1 MHVFSTG
8 PLALFAAAVVS
19 VLSLAGCGAACDAPA
34 NGITAEVSQHADG
47 ESAGGVADDTSG
59 SAGRMLTQVGRF
71 HHTAQQAE
79 EWDAS
84 AAEIVT
90 FDPASQQIFTVNGMA
105 KAVDV
110 LDARDVSNLKKTG
123 VLDLSGG
130 GAFADYGS
138 PNSVA
143 VSQGLIAVAVEND
156 QKQSPGWVYFFH
168 AADGS
173 FVKRVVAGA
182 LPDMVTFTPDGR
194 KALAANEGEPNAD
207 YSIDPEGSISLI
219 AIQDGVP
226 GDDATQLGFEAFNR
240 RGPRADELPEGV
252 RIFGNFGRTELSV
265 SERLDEATLAV
276 SDATGIKK
284 GHWVTI
290 TPDVAAADGEPLAY
304 QVASVSGTAV
314 TFTRPLD
321 DEATYTPGDAADA
334 STLKVFLHDGQSSVA
349 QDLEPEYIAVSED
362 STTAFVTLQENNAVA
377 VIDLKS
383 DTITAIRPL
392 GTKDH
397 SLPGNELDA
406 SDSDEA
412 VNIRCWP
419 VQGMYQPDSIVTFTT
434 GDETFL
440 VTANEGDARAYDG
453 FTEEAAFRDVVWGD
467 ADGAAII
474 DGADFSDKNGV
485 GDLVTTI
492 TNDADRD
499 GTFESRRCFGG
510 RSFSIWTVSGEQV
523 WDSGHDFAVITA
535 DRYGLQFNNDNKKTE
550 DEKDG
555 RSDAKGCEP
564 EAIAVGRV
572 GESTYAF
579 VGLERMG
586 GIMVY
591 DISSPASP
599 VFVEYVNNRDITKQ
613 GKAFGDPDGDYG
625 PEGFCFVPAES
636 SPVGVPLL
644 IVGSEVSGTTTVY
657 QVDAPAASRLEGDG
671 SAARPLTR

>member
-1 MHVFSTG
+1 MHVFSTT
-8 PLALFAAAVVS
+8 PLALFAAAVAS
-19 VLSLAGCGAACDAPA
+19 LLSLSGCGVACEQPT
-34 NGITAEVSQHADG
+34 NGTAAEVLQHADG
-47 ESAGGVADDTSG
+47 ETAGGVAGDTSE
-59 SAGRMLTQVGRF
+59 SAGGMLTQVGRF
-71 HHTAQQAE
+71 HHTGQQAE
-79 EWDAS
+79 AWDAS
-84 AAEIVT
+84 AAEIVA

-105 KAVDV
+105 KTVDV
-110 LDARDVSNLKKTG
+110 LDTRDVSNLKKTG

-168 AADGS
+168 AADGG

-265 SERLDEATLAV
+265 SERLDKATLAV

-321 DEATYTPGDAADA
+321 DEATYTPSDAADA

-362 STTAFVTLQENNAVA
+362 STMAFVTLQENNAVA